1 MPTTQTLS
9 RFLMTLLVVATGFIG
24 LSAQQRPVPA
34 DFKAKV
40 IAEPN
45 ASAYV
50 VLQWLGIKSDEPPT
64 AYHVYQA
71 VGQTEDETKFD
82 KIARIVVDPAKP
94 PRENVYTH
102 LVKELKP
109 GVYTFFV
116 RAVWGDNEGPRTP
129 IKIVVIEQKAE
140 NKIWFVSSPVKSG
153 KVGQAYEYKAKA
165 EASVDG
171 AIRYSIVSG
180 PEGMTINAETGVI
193 TWLEPRAGRYEITIK
208 ASIEGGGTV
217 IFTKQSF
224 VLEIGKGEDKP
235 EGCAAIFG
243 EVDFENPANAMVN
256 GWVTAWRLD
265 VVKKDNGD
273 STTVYRPVY
282 KAKIENGAYV
292 LNLPNGTY
300 KLRVE
305 GENFMAEWHENAAE
319 LADAEDVVVVCDT
332 RTNVNF
338 VVAGRPE
345 PTLVVVT
352 GRVFD
357 AETQAGLKG
366 LVIFEARSKEDNGVD
381 GRYRRVVAET
391 NADGVYEVKLQAGVN
406 YIAYAKI
413 LGRDNKEGDYLAEFW
428 ENTHDGSEATLLNLT
443 ENKEGVDFSMD
454 KRPVFN
460 NGFGGM
466 MKNNYT
472 NAGVKGKVVAYQ
484 ILRKAKDNGDTIIE
498 KRDVQTVE
506 TDDNFGYEFT
516 NLAPGTYIVFGVPSE
531 RPHVP
536 GWMVLG
542 GKAATEWREATR
554 VEVGEVMITVR
565 YDINLD
571 TAKGERGKGRVR
583 GWVYDKR
590 GGIINNGKVEDRAQN
605 AAAITGSLI
614 VARDEAGDIIDF
626 ALSENEG
633 AFELTELSIGEVTIT
648 ADRVDFE
655 PTSEVVT
662 IDGLNTDQQ
671 ISLGLIQSTTS
682 VEVPVDAVGGS
693 VNLWPNPTST
703 TASIRFT
710 STNGTAD
717 IRILSMAGEVLA
729 TQNVNVNTGETTV
742 VLNTATMP
750 IGMVMVQVTNGASTF
765 ALPLQI
771 VR

>member
-1 MPTTQTLS
+1 M
-9 RFLMTLLVVATGFIG
+9 
-24 LSAQQRPVPA
+24 
-34 DFKAKV
+34 
-40 IAEPN
+40 
-45 ASAYV
+45 
-50 VLQWLGIKSDEPPT
+50 
-64 AYHVYQA
+64 
-71 VGQTEDETKFD
+71 
-82 KIARIVVDPAKP
+82 
-94 PRENVYTH
+94 
-102 LVKELKP
+102 
-109 GVYTFFV
+109 
-116 RAVWGDNEGPRTP
+116 
-129 IKIVVIEQKAE
+129 
-140 NKIWFVSSPVKSG
+140 
-153 KVGQAYEYKAKA
+153 
-165 EASVDG
+165 
-171 AIRYSIVSG
+171 
-180 PEGMTINAETGVI
+180 
-193 TWLEPRAGRYEITIK
+193 
-208 ASIEGGGTV
+208 
-217 IFTKQSF
+217 
-224 VLEIGKGEDKP
+224 
-235 EGCAAIFG
+235 
-243 EVDFENPANAMVN
+243 
-256 GWVTAWRLD
+256 
-265 VVKKDNGD
+265 
-273 STTVYRPVY
+273 
-282 KAKIENGAYV
+282 
-292 LNLPNGTY
+292 
-300 KLRVE
+300 
-305 GENFMAEWHENAAE
+305 
-319 LADAEDVVVVCDT
+319 
-332 RTNVNF
+332 
-338 VVAGRPE
+338 
-345 PTLVVVT
+345 
-352 GRVFD
+352 
-357 AETQAGLKG
+357 
-366 LVIFEARSKEDNGVD
+366 IFEARSKEDNGVD

-554 VEVGEVMITVR
+554 VEVGEVLITVR

-671 ISLGLIQSTTS
+671 ILSLIHIS
-682 VEVPVDAVGGS
+682 E
-693 VNLWPNPTST
+693 PT
-703 TASIRFT
+703 R
-710 STNGTAD
+710 
-717 IRILSMAGEVLA
+717 
-729 TQNVNVNTGETTV
+729 
-742 VLNTATMP
+742 P
-750 IGMVMVQVTNGASTF
+750 Y
-765 ALPLQI
+765 
-771 VR
+771 